1 MFRPTY
7 GENSRSFFGLASKS
21 AAVALF
27 TGRPSKIRVKC
38 ELTIQIKTTNKF
50 WRERE
55 GENGKERE
63 IMDTIVA
70 AAASL

>member
-50 WRERE
+50 WRES
-55 GENGKERE
+55 GKERE